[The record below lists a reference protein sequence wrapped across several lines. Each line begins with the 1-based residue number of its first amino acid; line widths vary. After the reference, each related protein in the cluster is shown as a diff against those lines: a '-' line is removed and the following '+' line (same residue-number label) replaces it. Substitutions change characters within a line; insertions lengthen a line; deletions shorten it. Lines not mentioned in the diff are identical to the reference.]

1 MKLGNVLSAAAAISL
16 AMAPLAVQA
25 AGVETARSG
34 AQAKGE
40 AIGGSL
46 LLPLLAVAALI
57 AVVVVIASDD
67 DESPASP

>member
-16 AMAPLAVQA
+16 VIAPLAAQA
-25 AGVETARSG
+25 AGVETVRSD
-34 AQAKGE
+34 AQAEGE